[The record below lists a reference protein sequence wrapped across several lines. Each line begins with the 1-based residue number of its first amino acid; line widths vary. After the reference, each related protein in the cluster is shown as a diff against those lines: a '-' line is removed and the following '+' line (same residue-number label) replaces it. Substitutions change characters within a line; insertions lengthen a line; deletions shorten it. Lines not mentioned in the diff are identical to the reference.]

1 VGKKILIISI
11 AAAVLVFGGGGL
23 FTAYAMFDV
32 FKSPKTVYLES
43 EYKAWRAF
51 EAELSEAIRKWKT
64 EYELFLKEPYE
75 SETEISDLNVEGL
88 ENDEVAGEMLD
99 FLRDWT
105 LSVRTKTD
113 PGNERYLSETVLSL
127 DGERF
132 VGIDTAVEETRIG
145 FRVADILDKYLVI
158 NLQSDANDELPNRI
172 VSVQDMVDALR
183 ISGEDVKPIL
193 AKYVDIYVKE
203 LKDSQ
208 VTLSKN
214 VPFKR
219 GDFEKNVREVTVT
232 FSTDELVNLMVKWLE
247 QMEQDEALIDLLYDK
262 YESLAKL
269 AEDSGESVDV
279 MSKGEFTGKF
289 KDGIRET
296 IDELGD
302 GDKYDDALRIV
313 LLVDGKDRMLS
324 RAVTLKGTDDA
335 VLEVERAKW
344 TDSGNT
350 EQVEL
355 VVHLEEDEGDFD
367 FEAGYTWQAETG
379 EGTFRIEGSGES
391 FGDKSAVAIGG
402 AFTITDKEGREA
414 AVIEFDLK
422 VKEAWDNEL
431 REVLRASIRTEG
443 ERDEAGRSGDHTSQV
458 SLAVTDEND
467 RQLTVSFKMRT
478 KTAVGGSFPFP
489 SYNDDNSIDLLKM
502 AKENPEFD
510 PQFVQELI
518 DSLTRFMEE
527 ERDILDRIGEVF
539 GISIPGPDQ
548 LLGLSGGPWADDPFA
563 GWEDVPYG
571 NWTDGSF
578 DAWLDGSFDVWMDG
592 SYDAWLDGSYDVWM
606 DGSYDAWLEDSYGA
620 WVDGLYDDWIESSSG
635 TVGSNNDRTKGSHEN
650 RKDGSN
656 GNGLQDPEDAVMDWL
671 NSSFSEKEWKSM
683 YEQWVGDYAKS
694 LFGDYIDEDT
704 MEFSEEA
711 LRQMYFQYTEVPM
724 DW

>member
-1 VGKKILIISI
+1 
-11 AAAVLVFGGGGL
+11 
-23 FTAYAMFDV
+23 
-32 FKSPKTVYLES
+32 
-43 EYKAWRAF
+43 
-51 EAELSEAIRKWKT
+51 
-64 EYELFLKEPYE
+64 
-75 SETEISDLNVEGL
+75 
-88 ENDEVAGEMLD
+88 MLD
-99 FLRDWT
+99 FLGDWT
-105 LSVRTKTD
+105 LSVHSKAD
-113 PGNERYLSETVLSL
+113 LVNERYLSETVLSL
-127 DGERF
+127 DGKRF
-132 VGIDTAVEETRIG
+132 VGFESAVEETRIG
-145 FRVADILDKYLVI
+145 FRVKDILDKYLVI
-158 NLQSDANDELPNRI
+158 DLQSDENDELPNRI
-172 VSVQDMVDALR
+172 VSANDVLDAVR

-203 LKDSQ
+203 LKGSQ
-208 VTLSKN
+208 VTLNKN
-214 VPFKR
+214 VLFKR
-219 GDFEKNVREVTVT
+219 GDFEKNVREVAVT
-232 FSTDELVNLMVKWLE
+232 FSTDELVNLMAKWLE

-262 YESLAKL
+262 YEALAKL

-279 MSKGEFTGKF
+279 MSKGEFTDKF

-313 LLVDGKDRMLS
+313 LLVDGKDRVLS
-324 RAVTLKGTDDA
+324 RAVTLKGSDDA
-335 VLEVERAKW
+335 VLEVEWAKW

-350 EQVEL
+350 EHVEL

-402 AFTITDKEGREA
+402 AFTITGNEGREA
-414 AVIEFDLK
+414 AEIEFDLK
-422 VKEAWDNEL
+422 VKEAWDDEL
-431 REVLRASIRTEG
+431 KDVLRASIRTEG
-443 ERDEAGRSGDHTSQV
+443 EKDEAGRSSDHTSQV
-458 SLAVTDEND
+458 SLAVTDEDD

-478 KTAVGGSFPFP
+478 KTTVGKSFPFP
-489 SYNDDNSIDLLKM
+489 SYNDDNSIDLSKM
-502 AKENPEFD
+502 ANENPEFD
-510 PQFVQELI
+510 PQFLQELI

-527 ERDILDRIGEVF
+527 KRDILDRIGEVF

-571 NWTDGSF
+571 DWADGSF
-578 DAWLDGSFDVWMDG
+578 
-592 SYDAWLDGSYDVWM
+592 DAWLDGSYDVWM
-606 DGSYDAWLEDSYGA
+606 DGSFDAWLEDSYGA
-620 WVDGLYDDWIESSSG
+620 WVDGSYDDWIESSSG

-671 NSSFSEKEWKSM
+671 NSSYSEKEWKSM

-704 MEFSEEA
+704 MEFSEEG